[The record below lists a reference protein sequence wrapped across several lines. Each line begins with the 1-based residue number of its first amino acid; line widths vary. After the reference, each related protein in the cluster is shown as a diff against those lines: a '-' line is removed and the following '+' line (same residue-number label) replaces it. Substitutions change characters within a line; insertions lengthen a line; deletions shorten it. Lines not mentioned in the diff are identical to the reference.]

1 MFMVWLALLLLPRG
15 FSLSAQPFFRGFTG
29 LMVLETRY
37 FEIIYPKE
45 SEETARRLI
54 VYADGAYEEVS
65 TRLGISV
72 GRRIP
77 VTITPHIEEFNSYM
91 NSMPYPHILLLDTP
105 MDGEW
110 ATFDA
115 SLEKLFLHEMTHA
128 VSLSTRGKAMGILH
142 RIFGGWVYPPAF
154 NVPLFMTEGIA
165 VSFESLGAYGRAND
179 PLIKQKLRQENYEGK
194 FLSPYQASGASD
206 MPSASLGA
214 WYDYGGLFSR
224 YLQETYG
231 MEKYAELWQLL
242 GEGFH
247 FSFFFYNNGFYYYF
261 KKVYGLSVLEAWD
274 SMRESLA
281 LEGLENSDGLIVNR
295 GLPFAFGNAPSRITG
310 MAASGDRVFALDRF
324 TRRLFIY
331 NGKEE
336 KTELTVPMAAS
347 AYDVSV
353 SADGDY
359 VLVSSYR
366 YRNSLAEAVV
376 TEYSAKNGRPGRV
389 WHHLYRGSYF
399 RDGVVGIASERYQ
412 NRVVFRTGTPPGA
425 KNSPNEEILLE
436 GGAALLFTNP
446 RPLDD
451 VWIALIAVRGGKR
464 ELCFY
469 NYDTRR
475 VYRAATGL
483 PDDEKRWEFIR
494 YLQVSGGRLFFGYDH
509 DDRMYKLGMIDITGL
524 GITGLGAGPAAKTGK
539 AGGGELV
546 PRELV
551 PGGADRTGAP
561 AGELTLTAVFTGRDF
576 SGAVAFPVLAGG
588 AVYYS
593 GRFFETDRLMR
604 YPESPET
611 LGGISTALYLLPW
624 EPESPAN
631 SGAAPGPAAV
641 NSGVMPELLLAN
653 SGAAPGAAQNSGPG
667 AAAVLPF
674 LPGRD
679 PQLLPAK
686 VYLPFKYFNPLYLWF
701 PFPLVRNDPDTVL
714 GLDGGG
720 IYSIMIDPTE
730 SNTIVLQAAMDA
742 RFMMADLD
750 VSWTNV
756 SLGFPLEFKFSDDVS
771 AGSVPFRSTRFGVQ
785 SSFSHPLGRRSLK
798 FLWGAGFDFSRF
810 YMGGK
815 ENSAYTWDFYSWTS
829 RLMLKAGMSS
839 LTIMP
844 WETFGHGVLFQVSG
858 WELFANG
865 QSGFPWEPQP
875 RIDAYVQAAFEP
887 FVPLRFTFYGAWDS
901 YTAGMNLQGTSSQ
914 YPGPVFQPVS
924 IVEYENREIRG
935 LEWIA
940 GGELEARLFSLNVQ
954 KSISH
959 IYVNRFFGTAAYRAA
974 VYDAGGFPHPEGNKL
989 GDKLRLPQSLV
1000 FRLGAGF
1007 SSVIITSR
1015 PIRVTAAL
1023 QTALKLSRLAQGR
1036 TGFDEFVTISPQ
1048 ISISY

>member
-1 MFMVWLALLLLPRG
+1 MKNRCNRGLRNLTYISGLLCLALLLVPQG

-54 VYADGAYEEVS
+54 LYADGAYEEVS
-65 TRLGISV
+65 ARLGISV
-72 GRRIP
+72 GRKIP
-77 VTITPHIEEFNSYM
+77 VTITPHVEEFNSYM
-91 NSMPYPHILLLDTP
+91 NPMPYPHILLLDTP

-110 ATFDA
+110 TSFDA

-128 VSLSTRGKAMGILH
+128 VSLSTRGKVLGFFH

-154 NVPLFMTEGIA
+154 NTPPFMTEGIA
-165 VSFESLGAYGRAND
+165 VSFESLEGYGRAND

-194 FLSPYQASGASD
+194 FLSPYQVSGVSD
-206 MPSASLGA
+206 MPSASQGA

-231 MEKYAELWQLL
+231 MEKYAELWRRL
-242 GEGFH
+242 GGGFH
-247 FSFFFYNNGFYYYF
+247 FSLFFYNNGFYYYF

-274 SMRESLA
+274 GMRESLA
-281 LEGLENSDGLIVNR
+281 LEGLENSDGMIVSR
-295 GLPFAFGNAPSRITG
+295 GLPFKPGNAPSRIVG

-331 NGKEE
+331 NGKKE
-336 KTELTVPMAAS
+336 KTELTVPMDSS

-353 SADGDY
+353 SPRGDY
-359 VLVSSYR
+359 FLVSSYR
-366 YRNSLAEAVV
+366 YQDSLAEAVV
-376 TEYSAKNGRPGRV
+376 TEYSAKNGWPGRT
-389 WHHLYRGSYF
+389 WHNLYRGSYF
-399 RDGVVGIASERYQ
+399 RDGVVGIASERHQ
-412 NRVVFRTGTPPGA
+412 NRVVFRAGTPPGA

-451 VWIALIAVRGGKR
+451 VWIALTAVRGGKR

-469 NYDTRR
+469 NYDTKR

-524 GITGLGAGPAAKTGK
+524 GAEPAAETGE
-539 AGGGELV
+539 AGGGEL
-546 PRELV
+546 
-551 PGGADRTGAP
+551 A
-561 AGELTLTAVFTGRDF
+561 LTAVFTERDF

-604 YPESPET
+604 YPESPEA

-624 EPESPAN
+624 EPEAPAN
-631 SGAAPGPAAV
+631 SGAV
-641 NSGVMPELLLAN
+641 PE
-653 SGAAPGAAQNSGPG
+653 PGPG
-667 AAAVLPF
+667 AAAAP
-674 LPGRD
+674 PPPAGMD
-679 PQLLPAK
+679 PQPLPLPAK

-701 PFPLVRNDPDTVL
+701 PFPLVRGDPDKVL
-714 GLDGGG
+714 RVDGGG

-730 SNTIVLQAAMDA
+730 SNIIVLQAAMDA
-742 RFMMADLD
+742 RFMMAHIN
-750 VSWTNV
+750 VNWTNMN
-756 SLGFPLEFKFSDDVS
+756 LGFPLELGFSDDVTG
-771 AGSVPFRSTRFGVQ
+771 GSEPYRSTRFSAQ
-785 SSFSHPLGRRSLK
+785 SSFTHSLGSRGLK
-798 FLWGAGFDFSRF
+798 ALWGTGFGLSRF

-815 ENSAYTWDFYSWTS
+815 ENSAYTWDFHSWTS
-829 RLMLKAGMSS
+829 KFMFGAGISS
-839 LTIMP
+839 LNTLP
-844 WETFGHGVLFQVSG
+844 WETFGHGLRFEVIG
-858 WELFANG
+858 WELFARG
-865 QSGFPWEPQP
+865 ESGFSWELWP
-875 RIDAYVQAAFEP
+875 RVDVYARAAFEP
-887 FVPLRFTFYGAWDS
+887 FVPLRFTLYGAWDS
-901 YTAGMNLQGTSSQ
+901 YTAGMDLQGSSSQ
-914 YPGPVFQPVS
+914 YPSPIFQPVS
-924 IVEYENREIRG
+924 IVEYENQRIGG

-959 IYVNRFFGTAAYRAA
+959 LYINRLLGTIAYRAA
-974 VYDAGGFPHPEGNKL
+974 VYDARGFLYPEGNKL

-1007 SSVIITSR
+1007 SSVIFTSR
-1015 PIRVTAAL
+1015 PIRVTAYL
-1023 QTALKLSRLAQGR
+1023 QTALKLSRIAQGR
-1036 TGFDEFVTISPQ
+1036 TAFDELVAISPQ
-1048 ISISY
+1048 INISY